1 MAMSQT
7 DKDIHE
13 MVRKLNDICNA
24 LRTQNSLLAKLIS
37 EPITVQSVDD
47 VKKNE
52 AFEVYS
58 KVLDTARTGVK
69 Q

>member
-24 LRTQNSLLAKLIS
+24 LRTQNALLAKIVN
-37 EPITVQSVDD
+37 EPITVQTLSDRD
-47 VKKNE
+47 KQK
-52 AFEVYS
+52 AFDTYS
-58 KVLDTARTGVK
+58 QMPDTARTGNE
-69 Q
+69 